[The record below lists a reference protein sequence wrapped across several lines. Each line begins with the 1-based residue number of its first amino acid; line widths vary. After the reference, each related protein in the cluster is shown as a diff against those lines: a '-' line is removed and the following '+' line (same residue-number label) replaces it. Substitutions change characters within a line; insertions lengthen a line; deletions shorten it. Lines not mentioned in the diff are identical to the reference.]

1 MCGKAWAAP
10 ICRAATSACARY
22 PCVAQRPLY
31 ARAHE
36 ALKGGAGLSVPRSV
50 RGCVCSL
57 SESIRLRLATVR
69 ETEPALDTLLQL
81 CACMGGSFNHD
92 AVQKVWQ
99 ALVGSDVSLL
109 NHAIQRGVQLRL
121 LKYVTS
127 AGVTSGAGQ
136 TARRRSS
143 ATSDVGRWF
152 FHHLRIQD
160 SMGELLLSEAR
171 SAKALS
177 RLGLCAALAL
187 LTP

>member
-1 MCGKAWAAP
+1 MC
-10 ICRAATSACARY
+10 
-22 PCVAQRPLY
+22 
-31 ARAHE
+31 
-36 ALKGGAGLSVPRSV
+36 VPRSV

-81 CACMGGSFNHD
+81 CTCMGGSFNHD

-136 TARRRSS
+136 NARRRSS
-143 ATSDVGRWF
+143 AASDVGRWYF
-152 FHHLRIQD
+152 NHLC
-160 SMGELLLSEAR
+160 GALEAEDVQHAHTPHSLAR
-171 SAKALS
+171 DGRTGGSA
-177 RLGLCAALAL
+177 RGLCVGGGGGGGGTNRAMLGALQSAGSEPGPCPPSQCK
-187 LTP
+187 TAWRSCC